1 MKKQRYIIIAILLFL
16 AISVSP
22 NPVFLNAQEAQA
34 AVNDLNVKSE
44 EEQVQI
50 AVLQSDAQLFDKVTA
65 CRKLTLIGTKK
76 SVPVLAGLL
85 DDDSLGDYARIAME
99 RIEDPSVDDAF
110 REALD
115 KCQGRLLVGVVNSIG
130 ARRDVQAVSLLSK
143 LASDSAAGV
152 RAEALAA
159 LGMIATDEAV
169 AIILHVMTTGPEM
182 LRSAAADA
190 ALRCAEYQLSQSKQK
205 KAVELYETVRKADV
219 SEHLY
224 TAATYGEIRAR
235 GTAGLPLLIKQLKTD
250 NYVMINVALRA
261 ARELPGPEVT
271 EALVAEL
278 GKLQPNIQI
287 LLIKVL
293 ADRKGPKVSE
303 SLEALAASDN
313 PEVRA
318 ESLKVLGKVGNVS
331 SVGVLLAAVKA
342 GGEDATIALSSLR
355 MIKGG
360 GVNEAIVGKM
370 KIAQSDEKVEL
381 IKILSDRNA
390 SVAVDAVFAE
400 AQSPDSQVR
409 SAAFK
414 ALANLAGPDD
424 VGRVVNLVRALEDTA
439 GRKEAERAV
448 ISVAGKI
455 TDKSTRTDII
465 IAALKQEKKV
475 DARCSLLRIL
485 SSFSDDKSFQII
497 KSSLGDE
504 NEQVKDTAVRAITAW
519 PDSDALETLFAI
531 FKGTNNQTHRVLAL
545 RSYVRLLRQDK
556 QIASEKKVEIL
567 GEIIKQVDTTA
578 EKKNILSSLA
588 SMQHSSALTIA
599 EQYLSNPQV
608 KNEAELATIQIAQS
622 IAGAWPVEAKAAALE
637 IVKTTSDDA
646 LRNQARA
653 LVKTIEGFEDFIT
666 DWQVSGPYLK
676 AGKNYSQLF
685 DTAFAP
691 ETGDEDVDWSPMPA
705 GTNAEKPWMLDLLKL
720 YPGNN
725 RIAYVY
731 SWVQSSIQ
739 QKARLELGS
748 DDGVKVW
755 LNDKVVHANNIA
767 RAAIPGSDKVDV
779 QLQKGWNKLMLKV
792 TQNTSSWEFCLRLRD
807 AAGNKLENIT
817 VDSFHQEQPEALFD
831 GKTFTGWEGD
841 LKWFRIQDGA
851 IVAGKLSEDIPHN
864 FFLATTK
871 KYYNFELCLKVKT
884 SASGVNGG
892 IQLRSQRAE
901 NHHEVKGFQA
911 DLGQVY
917 WGGLYDE
924 ARRNRFLVAP
934 DEDLQK
940 TIKHNEWNVFKI
952 RCVNDRIQIF
962 LNGVKTVDY
971 IEADPE
977 IAKQAGIIAI
987 QIHGGQPAEAW
998 YKDITIKEL

>member
-1 MKKQRYIIIAILLFL
+1 MIKQRYIIIAILSFL
-16 AISVSP
+16 VISTS
-22 NPVFLNAQEAQA
+22 PVFLVAQEAQA
-34 AVNDLNVKSE
+34 AVNNLNLQSE
-44 EEQVQI
+44 QEQVQI
-50 AVLQSDAQLFDKVTA
+50 TVLQSDAQLFDKVTA
-65 CRKLTLIGTKK
+65 CRKLALIGTKK

-85 DDDSLGDYARIAME
+85 DDEPLGDYARIAME

-130 ARRDVQAVSLLSK
+130 NRRDVQAVSRLSK
-143 LASDSAAGV
+143 LAGDSAAGV

-169 AIILHVMTTGPEM
+169 AIIRQVMTTGPEM
-182 LRSAAADA
+182 LRSAAAEA
-190 ALRCAEYQLSQSKQK
+190 ALRCAEYQLSQSKQN
-205 KAVELYETVRKADV
+205 KAVELYEAVRKADV
-219 SEHLY
+219 PEHLY
-224 TAATYGEIRAR
+224 AAATYGEIRAR

-250 NYVMINVALRA
+250 NYVIINVAIHA
-261 ARELPGPEVT
+261 ARELSGPEVT

-278 GKLQPNIQI
+278 NNLHPNVQV
-287 LLIKVL
+287 LLIEVL
-293 ADRKGPKVSE
+293 ADRKGPKVNE

-331 SVGVLLAAVKA
+331 AVGVLLAAVKA
-342 GGEDATIALSSLR
+342 GGGDATIALGSLR
-355 MIKGG
+355 MIKGDG
-360 GVNEAIVGKM
+360 INEAIVEKM
-370 KIAQSDEKVEL
+370 KIAQSDKKVEL
-381 IKILSDRNA
+381 IKVLSDRNA

-400 AQSPDSQVR
+400 TQSPDIEVCLE
-409 SAAFK
+409 AFK
-414 ALANLAGPDD
+414 AVAKLAGPNDID
-424 VGRVVNLVRALEDTA
+424 RVINLVRNLEGSA

-448 ISVAGKI
+448 ISVAGMI
-455 TDKSTRTDII
+455 AEKSTPTDTI
-465 IAALKQEKKV
+465 IAALKQEKRV

-485 SSFSDDKSFQII
+485 ASFADVKSFQII
-497 KSSLGDE
+497 QSSLKDE
-504 NEQVKDTAVRAITAW
+504 NEQVKDAAIRAITAW
-519 PDSDALETLFAI
+519 PGSEALETVLAI
-531 FKGTNNQTHRVLAL
+531 FKSTDNQTHRVLAL
-545 RSYVRLLRQDK
+545 RGYVRLLRQDK
-556 QIASEKKVEIL
+556 QIATEKKVEIL
-567 GEIIKQVDTTA
+567 GEIIKQVDTSA

-588 SMQHSSALTIA
+588 SIRHPLALTIA

-608 KNEAELATIQIAQS
+608 KDEAALAIIQIAQS
-622 IAGAWPVEAKAAALE
+622 IAGAWPGEAKAAALE
-637 IVKTTSDDA
+637 IVKTTSDEA

-653 LVKTIEGFEDFIT
+653 LVETIEGFEDFIT

-676 AGKNYSQLF
+676 AGQNYSQLF

-691 ETGDEDVDWSPMPA
+691 ETGDEGVDWSLMPA
-705 GTNAEKPWMLDLLKL
+705 GTNAEKPWLLDLAKL
-720 YPGNN
+720 CSGNN
-725 RIAYVY
+725 RIAYAY
-731 SWVQSSIQ
+731 TWVHSANQ

-748 DDGVKVW
+748 DDGIKVW
-755 LNDKVVHANNIA
+755 LNGKVVHANNTA

-792 TQNTSSWEFCLRLRD
+792 TQNTSSWEFCSRLRD

-817 VDSFHQEQPEALFD
+817 IDSFHQEQLGALFD
-831 GKTFTGWEGD
+831 GKTFSGWEGD

-851 IVAGKLSEDIPHN
+851 IVAGKLSENIPNN

-884 SASGVNGG
+884 SAPGVNGG
-892 IQLRSQRAE
+892 IQFRSQRAE
-901 NHHEVKGFQA
+901 KHYEVKGFQA

-940 TIKHNEWNVFKI
+940 TIKHNEWNDFKI
-952 RCVNDRIQIF
+952 RCINDRIQIF

-971 IEADPE
+971 LEADPA
-977 IAKQAGIIAI
+977 IAKQAGIIAV